1 MANNVNSILNLQPKE
16 ILNLQ
21 PEEFNSVI
29 VKHITKLEEYIK
41 QLTDIDELFDIKN
54 VLREYIFYI
63 IRKRKKIDISNP
75 PDTYKLLK
83 PTNPTI
89 NDIYTSFLSK
99 KNSKTV
105 NELVNELYTNITKMY
120 DNLQYLVSSFMK
132 QYNAINFSNLLRE
145 MTPYKNFWYTNLQSK
160 FDIIQTLKQELT
172 KVKIKEIT
180 QTKNKI
186 LNSYFGMYTKIE
198 NILKQQKP
206 KRGGYIGR
214 RSKKSRNGI
223 RKGISQRPPR
233 KRGPKRTLKRK
244 SSSV

>member
-75 PDTYKLLK
+75 PDTYTRLK
-83 PTNPTI
+83 PINPTI
-89 NDIYTSFLSK
+89 IDIYNSFLSK
-99 KNSKTV
+99 PSKTV
-105 NELVNELYTNITKMY
+105 NELVDELYTNITKMY
-120 DNLQYLVSSFMK
+120 DNLQSLVSSFMK

-145 MTPYKNFWYTNLQSK
+145 ITPNKKFWYTNLQFK
-160 FDIIQTLKQELT
+160 FDIIDRLKGKLKINYWTLIS
-172 KVKIKEIT
+172 VC
-180 QTKNKI
+180 
-186 LNSYFGMYTKIE
+186 
-198 NILKQQKP
+198 
-206 KRGGYIGR
+206 
-214 RSKKSRNGI
+214 I
-223 RKGISQRPPR
+223 RK
-233 KRGPKRTLKRK
+233 LKIY
-244 SSSV
+244 

>member
-1 MANNVNSILNLQPKE
+1 MANNANSILNLQPKE
-16 ILNLQ
+16 
-21 PEEFNSVI
+21 FNSVI
-29 VKHITKLEEYIK
+29 GTDITQMKKYIN
-41 QLTDIDELFDIKN
+41 QLTDIEDLFEIKN

-75 PDTYKLLK
+75 PDTYKGLK
-83 PTNPTI
+83 PTNKTI
-89 NDIYTSFLSK
+89 IDIYNSFLS
-99 KNSKTV
+99 NPSKTV
-105 NELVNELYTNITKMY
+105 NELVEKLYTDIMKIY
-120 DNLQYLVSSFMK
+120 DNLQSLVSSFMK

-145 MTPYKNFWYTNLQSK
+145 MTPYKRFWYTNLQSK
-160 FDIIQTLKQELT
+160 FDTIQQLKQELT
-172 KVKIKEIT
+172 NVKIQNINKTKE
-180 QTKNKI
+180 KI
-186 LNSYFGMYTKIE
+186 LDSYFGMYNIIETRLTKP
-198 NILKQQKP
+198 NS